1 MAVSIGGSVGVRVGV
16 CVTVGVTVA
25 VGVTVLVAVGIG
37 VAAARLFHAPPS
49 HQRIPSDESPYIINF
64 AGVGSARGVNMT
76 GT

>member
-1 MAVSIGGSVGVRVGV
+1 MGVQVGIAVGVSVGVGV
-16 CVTVGVTVA
+16 IVA

-37 VAAARLFHAPPS
+37 VEAARVFHAPPS